1 MRLDHLLS
9 KELYFC
15 GLQLQAVLVVC
26 GSGCG
31 SATFCGRLHH
41 AVNECVV
48 VGAWPAWS
56 GQWAV
61 VGNEGTVNFFSFGKC
76 WCIVGCL
83 GHHVPF
89 CVPILVVPP
98 RCLCVVVASGV
109 GWCVRTV

>member
-15 GLQLQAVLVVC
+15 GLQLQPVLVVC

-61 VGNEGTVNFFSFGKC
+61 VGNEDTVNFFLLANVGALLGVWGIMSLFVC
-76 WCIVGCL
+76 PFWWCRHVVCVWWLLL
-83 GHHVPF
+83 GWG
-89 CVPILVVPP
+89 
-98 RCLCVVVASGV
+98 GV
-109 GWCVRTV
+109 

>member
-1 MRLDHLLS
+1 MACSCRP
-9 KELYFC
+9 
-15 GLQLQAVLVVC
+15 VLVVC

-61 VGNEGTVNFFSFGKC
+61 VGNEDTVNFFLLANVGALLGVWGIMSLFAC
-76 WCIVGCL
+76 PFWWCRHVVCVWWLLL
-83 GHHVPF
+83 GWG
-89 CVPILVVPP
+89 
-98 RCLCVVVASGV
+98 GV
-109 GWCVRTV
+109 

>member
-15 GLQLQAVLVVC
+15 GLQLQAVVVVC

-61 VGNEGTVNFFSFGKC
+61 VGNEDTVNFFLLAN
-76 WCIVGCL
+76 VGALL
-83 GHHVPF
+83 GVWGIMSLY